1 MTFSWAIA
9 MSDMRVIARTAKTKE
24 QVRSMRHCMRGITA
38 DLKVGAT
45 LPADLKVGVTLPADL
60 KGRRHTR
67 GHLRVGRFPGL
78 KVGAPD
84 MIRDRLSIF
93 PGADRLISTH

>member
-1 MTFSWAIA
+1 

-45 LPADLKVGVTLPADL
+45 LPADLKSAPHSA
-60 KGRRHTR
+60 
-67 GHLRVGRFPGL
+67 L
-78 KVGAPD
+78 KVGAT
-84 MIRDRLSIF
+84 S
-93 PGADRLISTH
+93 GAT